1 MRVVSKLW
9 ALLLLVL
16 AGPVGAEVN
25 FAVTLPAGAEGPVT
39 GRLIVVV
46 SRTESPEPRLVI
58 AINGPPAFG
67 MDVEGLRPGAAAVV
81 DGRADAYPVENLAAL
96 PAGDYWAQA
105 VLIKYTR
112 VTRSDGH
119 TIWVP
124 IPNGP
129 RSFSTMMAGNLYSRP
144 VRLTV
149 GADANQRVD
158 LALTETIPV
167 PPAEPDTQYMKRV
180 RIRSEILSRFWG
192 VPMYIGAEVLL
203 PRGFE
208 DHPNVRYPSVYT
220 FGHFGGPFN
229 FTTDASTNTER
240 AQAAAREANV
250 RTGYEF
256 SQEWLGDNFPRFVAI
271 TLDHPS
277 PYFIESY
284 ALNSAN
290 NGPYGDAITQELMP
304 YLEREFRL
312 IREPYARI
320 VEGASTGGWEA
331 LAMQVHY
338 PELFGGA
345 WVFNPD
351 PIDFSR
357 YQLIDIYRRDN
368 MFNLQLNEFLSQE
381 MPFRRSRE
389 GHPLLTMRQLSRLE
403 AVLGSHGR
411 SFYQLGIWQ
420 ATHGPVGPDGYPV
433 PLFDPRTGVI
443 NREVATYMREH
454 GYDLSAHVRDNWAR
468 LGPQLR
474 GRLNFFSGE
483 MDDFYLNLGV
493 YQFQDMIREV
503 GGADYPIR
511 FEFGRPKKGHNWHHT
526 DWAGVVREMAE
537 HVRRNAPAG
546 ADTASWNY

>member
-1 MRVVSKLW
+1 MRVVSGLW

-16 AGPVGAEVN
+16 AVPAAAEVN
-25 FAVTLPAGAEGPVT
+25 FAVTLPASAEGPVT

-46 SRTESPEPRLVI
+46 SRTQSPEPRMSI

-67 MDVEGLRPGAAAVV
+67 TDVEGLRPGAAAVV

-144 VRLTV
+144 VQLTV
-149 GADANQRVD
+149 GANANQRVE

-167 PPAEPDTQYMKRV
+167 PPAEPDTQYLKRV

-208 DHPNVRYPSVYT
+208 DRPNVRYPSVYT

-229 FTTDASTNTER
+229 FTTDAATNTER
-240 AQAAAREANV
+240 AQANARDANV

-284 ALNSAN
+284 SLNSAN

-357 YQLIDIYRRDN
+357 YQLVNIYERDN
-368 MFNLQLNEFLSQE
+368 MFNLRINDWLNEE
-381 MPFRRSRE
+381 TPFRRTRE
-389 GHPLLTMRQLSRLE
+389 GHPLLSMRQLSQLE
-403 AVLGSHGR
+403 SVLGSRGR

-433 PLFDPRTGVI
+433 PLFDPRTGAI
-443 NREVATYMREH
+443 NREVATYMRDN
-454 GYDLSAHVRDNWAR
+454 GYDLSAHVRNNWAR

-474 GRLNFFSGE
+474 GRLNFFAGE
-483 MDDFYLNLGV
+483 MDDFYLNLAV

-511 FEFGRPKKGHNWHHT
+511 FEWGRPKKGHNWHHT